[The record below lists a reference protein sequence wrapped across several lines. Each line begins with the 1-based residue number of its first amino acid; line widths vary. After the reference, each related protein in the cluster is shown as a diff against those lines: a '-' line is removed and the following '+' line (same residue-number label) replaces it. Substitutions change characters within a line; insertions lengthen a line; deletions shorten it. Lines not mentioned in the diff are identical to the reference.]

1 MSSVLCQIRGCAG
14 KPGRSWKAWANLLAL
29 VGQSKQSAGLAL
41 ELGCSWVV
49 AEAAGGTERRAE
61 TSGPQLGRSGQ
72 RRPNRRGLPFPAWE
86 RPPQTPPRPPPL
98 QARSGPIEAPG
109 AEAPPN
115 PGAGPRLSTLR
126 DF

>member
-86 RPPQTPPRPPPL
+86 RPPL
-98 QARSGPIEAPG
+98 SCL
-109 AEAPPN
+109 AEASTDTPTSSAA
-115 PGAGPRLSTLR
+115 AGPLR
-126 DF
+126 PN

>member
-41 ELGCSWVV
+41 ELGCSRVG

-61 TSGPQLGRSGQ
+61 TEEGGGAGSGDRIAGASAFLPGRGLHRHPHALRRCRPAPAQLRPQGP
-72 RRPNRRGLPFPAWE
+72 RRPLTQALVHAFLP
-86 RPPQTPPRPPPL
+86 
-98 QARSGPIEAPG
+98 
-109 AEAPPN
+109 
-115 PGAGPRLSTLR
+115 
-126 DF
+126 